1 MSIVRAYVLFV
12 GLSLFNL
19 STALPQPQSVWIFQQ
34 PMDSES
40 SVNFSVENLLSN
52 LLKPRKLQDPKVISR
67 CYREDVPTIDV
78 NLYYEAL
85 CPGCMNF
92 VLNELYPTYQKLNKY
107 INIKL
112 FPYGNTR
119 METDNS
125 GKISVFYFTFPV
137 QDLNYLIYNI
147 P

>member
-1 MSIVRAYVLFV
+1 MSIVKVYLLLV
-12 GLSLFNL
+12 GLSLINL
-19 STALPQPQSVWIFQQ
+19 LAALPQPQSVWIFQQ

-52 LLKPRKLQDPKVISR
+52 LLKPRKLQDTKVISR

-125 GKISVFYFTFPV
+125 GRTSMFYFIFPV
-137 QDLNYLIYNI
+137 YLIDNI

>member
-1 MSIVRAYVLFV
+1 MSIVKVYLLLV
-12 GLSLFNL
+12 GLSLINL
-19 STALPQPQSVWIFQQ
+19 LAALPQPQSVWIFQQ

-52 LLKPRKLQDPKVISR
+52 LLKPRQLQETKVISR

-125 GKISVFYFTFPV
+125 GRTSMFYFIFPV
-137 QDLNYLIYNI
+137 YLIDNI